1 VIAREGEYVPISC
14 ADYEPLEVACM
25 DRYAVELATR
35 DGRTIVGI
43 AVELAVRPPE
53 EFLVVRHDD
62 GTTEDVRVDQIRH
75 MVVLSRPCRFSDHSF
90 AAASPTLPSERVRTG
105 GRPN

>member
-1 VIAREGEYVPISC
+1 MARDGDYVPISC

-25 DRYAVELATR
+25 DHYAVELTTR
-35 DGRTIVGI
+35 GGRTIVGS
-43 AVELAVRPPE
+43 AVGLVVRAPE

-75 MVVLSRPCRFSDHSF
+75 MVVLSRPRRFDKHSF
-90 AAASPTLPSERVRTG
+90 AG
-105 GRPN
+105 GE

>member
-1 VIAREGEYVPISC
+1 MARESTDQGGDYVPVSC

-25 DRYAVELATR
+25 DHYAIQLTIK
-35 DGRTIVGI
+35 DGRTVAGR
-43 AVELAVRPPE
+43 ALDMAVRGRE

-62 GTTEDVRVDQIRH
+62 GKTEDVRVDQIRH

-90 AAASPTLPSERVRTG
+90 AVSGKDG
-105 GRPN
+105 GKE